1 MSKSVRFVD
10 FQISASF
17 TGSLDEE
24 IAINIA
30 LFAIYEPVRLWLKE
44 RVIKAPFRKVVVTFS
59 NEAWSAP
66 WHGQVTNV
74 FGICE
79 VNESVDVAVIQQNAG
94 DHRWVIARVEHA
106 LSCIASALGWR
117 SEELE
122 GFLAATSEKPWPL
135 IHFFDRLTRIDKIS
149 GTKCV
154 PWFSTRPGQT
164 EVGVRLV
171 AKDTT
176 ERDVTLLSTHDFV
189 FVEYFFAFTKSA
201 IRGREFLLLDK
212 TGKVLASVPLDVL
225 R

>member
-10 FQISASF
+10 FQIGASF
-17 TGSLDEE
+17 TGGLDEE
-24 IAINIA
+24 GAVNLA

-44 RVIKAPFRKVVVTFS
+44 RVIKAPFRKVAVCFRD
-59 NEAWSAP
+59 EAWSAP
-66 WHGQVTNV
+66 WHGQVMNA
-74 FGICE
+74 FGVCQ
-79 VNESVDVAVIQQNAG
+79 VNESVDIAVLRQNAE
-94 DHRWVIARVEHA
+94 DPRWVIAGVEHA

-122 GFLAATSEKPWPL
+122 GFLAATSEKTWPL

-154 PWFSTRPGQT
+154 PWLSARPGQT
-164 EVGVRLV
+164 EMGVRLV
-171 AKDTT
+171 AKDNA
-176 ERDVTLLSTHDFV
+176 ERDVTLLSTPYLLV
-189 FVEYFFAFTKSA
+189 VEISFALAKTA

-225 R
+225 